1 VTDDTSDPS
10 PAWRS
15 GLPLPTLSGVELDD
29 LLHEVLG
36 RVGEVVA
43 SRERLSALLDA
54 VVAIGGD
61 LDLRSTLQRIVEA
74 ACRLVGARY
83 GALGVI
89 GDDRMLVE
97 FITHGVDPRTHAAI
111 GDLPRGHG
119 VLGLLIDE
127 PRPIRLDDITR
138 HPRAYGFPPNHPPMH
153 SFLGVPVRIRGQ
165 VFGNLYLAEKEGG
178 GQFGRDDED
187 LVVALAVAAGAAI
200 DNARLFAQARRR
212 QRWLEAAAEIT
223 AVLLGDVRRTQALE
237 LVATRAREVAE
248 ADLAMVLLR
257 DDTGSLVVEVVS
269 GCDERLL
276 GARITV
282 PGSEFAAV
290 LDERHLTVL
299 DDLGP
304 AADWPVALTTATAL
318 LVPLAAGETSYGA
331 LVVAYATG
339 SGTILADLDVTVV
352 ESFAGQAALALE
364 RARAQEEREMLA
376 VLGDRERIARDLH
389 DVVIQRLFAAGMY
402 LQTTA
407 QLAGNPKVRT
417 RLDTVVDDLDT
428 TIRDVRGAIFELR
441 GPAPGGV
448 QSELRRVVHEARAG
462 LGFRPELR
470 LDGPVDSA
478 VPEEVGVALMAVVR
492 EALSNVAKHARASS
506 ARVHLAVGGGEVV
519 LTVTD
524 DGVGPGAG
532 EVTGGRAGQG
542 RRNIAARAADLG
554 GTAEV
559 GAGPDG
565 GTVVTWRVPL

>member
-1 VTDDTSDPS
+1 MTEPHEETVGS
-10 PAWRS
+10 AL
-15 GLPLPTLSGVELDD
+15 GLPPVDLDD

-43 SRERLSALLDA
+43 SRERLRALLDA
-54 VVAIGGD
+54 VVAIGAD

-74 ACRLVGARY
+74 ACRLAGARY

-97 FITHGVDPRTHAAI
+97 FITHGVDAETHRAI

-153 SFLGVPVRIRGQ
+153 SFLGVPVRIRDQ

-178 GQFGRDDED
+178 GQFGQDDEEM
-187 LVVALAVAAGAAI
+187 VVALAVAAGAAI
-200 DNARLFAQARRR
+200 DNARLFAQSRRR

-223 AVLLGDVRRTQALE
+223 GVLLGDVRRTEALN

-257 DDTGSLVVEVVS
+257 EDDDLVVEVAS

-276 GARITV
+276 GARVTV

-299 DDLGP
+299 EDLGR
-304 AADWPVALTTATAL
+304 AADWPVPLSTATAL
-318 LVPLAAGETSYGA
+318 LVPLAAGEISYGA
-331 LVVAYATG
+331 LVVAYISG
-339 SGTILADLDVTVV
+339 SGTVLADLDVTVV

-364 RARAQEEREMLA
+364 RARALDERELLA

-407 QLAGNPKVRT
+407 QLATNPKISS

-428 TIRDVRGAIFELR
+428 TIRDIRGAIFELR

-448 QSELRRVVHEARAG
+448 QSELRRIVHEARAG

-470 LDGPVDSA
+470 LDGPVDTA
-478 VPEEVGVALMAVVR
+478 IPEDVGVALLAVVR
-492 EALSNVAKHARASS
+492 EALSNVAKHAQASS
-506 ARVHLAVGGGEVV
+506 ARVHLAIGGGEVR

-524 DGVGPGAG
+524 DGVGPGPG
-532 EVTGGRAGQG
+532 TSTGHG
-542 RRNIAARAADLG
+542 RRNIAARATDLG
-554 GTAEV
+554 GTAEIV
-559 GAGPDG
+559 AGASG

>member
-1 VTDDTSDPS
+1 MTDNPRDPS
-10 PAWRS
+10 PTWQS
-15 GLPLPTLSGVELDD
+15 GLPLPALSGVELDD

-43 SRERLSALLDA
+43 SRERLRALLDA
-54 VVAIGGD
+54 VVAIGAD

-74 ACRLVGARY
+74 ACHLAGARY

-97 FITHGVDPRTHAAI
+97 FITQGIDAPTHAAI

-127 PRPIRLDDITR
+127 PRPIRLEDITK

-153 SFLGVPVRIRGQ
+153 SFLGVPVRIRDQ
-165 VFGNLYLAEKEGG
+165 VFGNLYLAEKAGG
-178 GQFGRDDED
+178 GQFGKDDED
-187 LVVALAVAAGAAI
+187 MVVALAVAAGAAI
-200 DNARLFAQARRR
+200 DNARLFEQARRR
-212 QRWLEAAAEIT
+212 QRCLEAAAEIT
-223 AVLLGDVRRTQALE
+223 GVLLGDVRRTEALE
-237 LVATRAREVAE
+237 LVATRAREVAG

-257 DDTGSLVVEVVS
+257 DDHGDLVVEVAS
-269 GCDERLL
+269 GCDDRLL
-276 GARITV
+276 GAQVTV

-290 LDERHLTVL
+290 LDEHHLTVL
-299 DDLGP
+299 EDLGR
-304 AADWPVALTTATAL
+304 AADWPVPLETSTAL

-331 LVVAYATG
+331 LVVAYNTG
-339 SGTILADLDVTVV
+339 TNTVLADLDVTVV
-352 ESFAGQAALALE
+352 ESFGGQAALALE
-364 RARAQEEREMLA
+364 RARALDEREMLA

-407 QLAGNPKVRT
+407 QLAGNPKVRS

-448 QSELRRVVHEARAG
+448 QSELRRIVDEARPG

-470 LDGPVDSA
+470 LDGPVDTA
-478 VPEEVGVALMAVVR
+478 VPEEVGVALLAVVR
-492 EALSNVAKHARASS
+492 EALSNVAKHAQASS
-506 ARVHLAVGGGEVV
+506 VRVHLAAGGGRLV
-519 LTVTD
+519 LTGTD
-524 DGVGPGAG
+524 DGVGPGPG
-532 EVTGGRAGQG
+532 DSTGHG
-542 RRNIAARAADLG
+542 RRNMVARATDLG
-554 GTAEV
+554 GTASI
-559 GAGPDG
+559 GAGPAG
-565 GTVVTWRVPL
+565 GTVVTWQVPV